1 MATEGVTPR
10 PHRILAVAALVAMA
24 SGLVVGLG
32 DIASLPLA
40 IVLVAAVAFIGSI
53 VVFAGVTYH
62 DARSSGSTYGSALRR
77 SLRTAG
83 RVLVAL
89 MP

>member
-1 MATEGVTPR
+1 MPTEGAPPR
-10 PHRILAVAALVAMA
+10 PPWILAVAALVAMA

-32 DIASLPLA
+32 DIASVPLA
-40 IVLVAAVAFIGSI
+40 IVLTAALAFIGSI
-53 VVFAGVTYH
+53 AVFAGVTYR
-62 DARSSGSTYGSALRR
+62 DARASGSTYGSALRQ

-83 RVLVAL
+83 RVLMAL